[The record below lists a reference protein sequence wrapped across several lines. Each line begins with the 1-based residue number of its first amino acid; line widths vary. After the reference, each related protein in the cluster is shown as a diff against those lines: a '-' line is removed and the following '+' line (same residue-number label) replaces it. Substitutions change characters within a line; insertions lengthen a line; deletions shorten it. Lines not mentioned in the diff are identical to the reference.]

1 MKPLEDQ
8 DLAYERAVLE
18 ARRDPSMRALVEQ
31 AFLHEDPGAAL
42 TAFAASEHAARAKR
56 LLRAAGVRP
65 GARVLELGGGRGL
78 MSAILSREGFD
89 VALCEPN
96 PSDVCGAGAAREVQA
111 TTGLAF
117 QVTEGG
123 IGSLPRTPTFDAVVC
138 RPTSRGS
145 PGTGPPGCSRAIG
158 TRRMVRSGRRANDS
172 PVKPRAAC
180 DRVASVRALRRPRAR
195 FHPRLLLPRA
205 PGGRFRSRACP
216 LPRGIR
222 RLPLG
227 DPPGGT
233 GGPHET
239 SLLRVSAP
247 RSATAPAGHGTHLRR
262 ALTAPTVT
270 DERRVASGFS
280 WLALGYLGRTLAY
293 LSLTTI
299 LARSLDPG
307 AFGRLSVF
315 LAVGA
320 GIAALAGSWPFLSV
334 PLLVGRGGT
343 WPPRSHPR
351 S

>member
-96 PSDVCGAGAAREVQA
+96 PSAVCGAGAAREVQA

-138 RPTSRGS
+138 RAVLHHVDPLVPALQAVRERLVPGGWFVAVDEPTIRRSS
-145 PGTGPPGCSRAIG
+145 HEQRAIG
-158 TRRMVRSGRRANDS
+158 SHPFVPYGVHERAFT
-172 PVKPRAAC
+172 PGYYC
-180 DRVASVRALRRPRAR
+180 RALREAGFAR
-195 FHPRLLLPRA
+195 VRVRFPVAYADYRLVIHPEGPAGLMRLRYCAYRLRDQLLH
-205 PGGRFRSRACP
+205 
-216 LPRGIR
+216 
-222 RLPLG
+222 
-227 DPPGGT
+227 PPG
-233 GGPHET
+233 
-239 SLLRVSAP
+239 
-247 RSATAPAGHGTHLRR
+247 
-262 ALTAPTVT
+262 TVRT
-270 DERRVASGFS
+270 FVA
-280 WLALGYLGRTLAY
+280 R
-293 LSLTTI
+293 
-299 LARSLDPG
+299 
-307 AFGRLSVF
+307 
-315 LAVGA
+315 
-320 GIAALAGSWPFLSV
+320 
-334 PLLVGRGGT
+334 
-343 WPPRSHPR
+343 
-351 S
+351 